1 MAIGE
6 LADGLDIDLDAVR
19 KKYDGLDGTELAISE
34 SQERMAVVV
43 ADADVDTFLAHAAR
57 ENLEAYVVA
66 RVTESPRMVMRWN
79 GATIVDLSREFL
91 SSNGADKHTSVS
103 VPQLGSYAGAASGDS
118 FIRKC
123 ESILHDPNLASQRG
137 LVERFDSTIGAGS
150 VLVPFGGRE
159 QMTPTQVMAALLP
172 VGPGH
177 ETEDCSVMSW
187 GFEPYLT
194 SANPFVG
201 AATAVVDSVA
211 KLVAAGCAPED
222 AYLTFQEYF
231 EELRDEPARWGKPF
245 SALLGAL
252 SAQLALGV
260 AAIGGKDSMSG
271 SFLDMDV
278 PPTLISFAIAHA
290 KAPQVLSPEF
300 KALGHQVRLF
310 ESPAGDY
317 EGTRKVWDE
326 FHALCQAGKVH
337 AAWAVGAGGVMEGIM
352 KMSFGNQLGFTQE
365 QGLEDFDWF
374 APRYGSILAEVEGD
388 CGGLLLGKTTY
399 APMLEV
405 ADAYLSLADLQDIWE
420 TTLEEVYPTQADT
433 GLEGLGHGGHLLL
446 PAVPP
451 GGHREV
457 RPSPGGHPRVPRHQ
471 LRVRHRQRLPP
482 GGHRAGDRGGAQPE
496 PPGAPAVRR
505 RPGGT
510 PSAAARW

>member
-1 MAIGE
+1 M
-6 LADGLDIDLDAVR
+6 
-19 KKYDGLDGTELAISE
+19 T
-34 SQERMAVVV
+34 
-43 ADADVDTFLAHAAR
+43 
-57 ENLEAYVVA
+57 
-66 RVTESPRMVMRWN
+66 
-79 GATIVDLSREFL
+79 
-91 SSNGADKHTSVS
+91 
-103 VPQLGSYAGAASGDS
+103 GDS

-123 ESILHDPNLASQRG
+123 ESILHNPNLASQRG

-187 GFEPYLT
+187 GFDPYLT

-231 EELRDEPARWGKPF
+231 EKLRDEPERWGKPF

-300 KALGHQVRLF
+300 KALGHPVRLF
-310 ESPAGDY
+310 EAPAGDY
-317 EGTRKVWDE
+317 EGTRRVWDE

-352 KMSFGNQLGFTQE
+352 KMAFGNQLGFTQE

-374 APRYGSILAEVEGD
+374 APRCV
-388 CGGLLLGKTTY
+388 
-399 APMLEV
+399 
-405 ADAYLSLADLQDIWE
+405 
-420 TTLEEVYPTQADT
+420 
-433 GLEGLGHGGHLLL
+433 
-446 PAVPP
+446 
-451 GGHREV
+451 
-457 RPSPGGHPRVPRHQ
+457 
-471 LRVRHRQRLPP
+471 
-482 GGHRAGDRGGAQPE
+482 
-496 PPGAPAVRR
+496 
-505 RPGGT
+505 
-510 PSAAARW
+510 